1 MMDLKNQHIFKLTI
15 ELIEEFNLCEIVF
28 DIHALLELPHYN
40 SSFNVLKEL
49 IKANSAYSLG
59 KLHLP

>member
-1 MMDLKNQHIFKLTI
+1 MDIKNQHIFKLTI

-28 DIHALLELPHYN
+28 DIQVLLELPHSN
-40 SSFNVLKEL
+40 SSFNILKEI
-49 IKANSAYSLG
+49 IKANCAHSLT